1 MKKIYDLW
9 IKEFNSSKHY
19 KIFKRIKNFID
30 NKNFRL
36 DYKSAKFHLKDE
48 INKGRNIN

>member
-1 MKKIYDLW
+1 MKKFMIYGLKSL
-9 IKEFNSSKHY
+9 ISKHY

-36 DYKSAKFHLKDE
+36 DFKSAEFHLKDE

>member
-1 MKKIYDLW
+1 MKKFTIYGPKNLVPLN
-9 IKEFNSSKHY
+9 ITKFE
-19 KIFKRIKNFID
+19 RIKNFID

-36 DYKSAKFHLKDE
+36 DYKFAKFHLKDE